1 MYLHPFFESPLVLK
15 FAQSLTIDDERL
27 EDEITAYTYNNK
39 LKQYNYKAIQNLID
53 YIRVFP

>member
-27 EDEITAYTYNNK
+27 EDEITVYTYNNK

-53 YIRVFP
+53 YIRVSP